1 MKKIVLRIDGMT
13 CSACSSGLE
22 KYLLK
27 QNGVLSASVNLVL
40 SLATIE
46 YESLEVKDLE
56 RFVKEAGFQSLGEFK
71 GVGDLEVKKEDKV
84 VYILLAILLLV
95 MMYLGMGE
103 MLGFPVIPFLSS
115 PLILSTILLLISLIF
130 LFFGRDVLRS
140 GFLNLI
146 HKMPNMDT
154 LVLFSVF
161 FSMIYSIYGYV
172 MILLGD
178 TMYLHHLYF
187 ESSSMVIYFV
197 KLGRYIESFSKD
209 KTRGAIQKLVQITPS
224 RATLKVDNGEKEVT
238 IDEVSSGDIL
248 IAKAGDKIAVDG
260 VVVSGKTYVDESFI
274 TGESVPVLKVENKKV
289 IAGSICYDGYIE
301 YRAEKIGRDSTISEI
316 VKMVVEATNTKSK
329 IQKLADKISGYFV
342 PIIVI
347 LAVFT
352 LVINLL
358 LGLSFEISFTRFVT
372 VLVVACPCALGLAVP
387 LVVVVS
393 NGLCAKRGLFLKNGA
408 VLEKAKTID
417 TIVFDKTGTLTLGKL
432 KIFDF
437 KHDPSLTNKKF
448 LNIVSNL
455 ESYSTHPIKTAFTV
469 TEKLT
474 VHDFE
479 SLSGLGLTGRIGK
492 DVYHL
497 GNHKLLT
504 YLEVDNHYLSEE
516 NVFTKAGCSIIYVV
530 RNKKLIGIIGVKDVV
545 REETRRAIYEAGH
558 RGIEVVMLTGDHL
571 EVARQVASELGI
583 KQNNVKADIMPKEKA
598 NYIQELV
605 AQNKKVIMVG
615 DGINDA
621 PALVQ
626 ATIGISINQATDIAM
641 DSADVILMNNN
652 LANILDFIDISK
664 RSYQLIR
671 QNLFWAFF
679 YNLCMIPIAMGVL
692 SGVGITMNPIIG
704 SLAMTLSSLTVVMNS
719 LRLGGVKR
727 KWK

>member
-1 MKKIVLRIDGMT
+1 MKKVVLRIDGMT

-27 QNGVLSASVNLVL
+27 QKGILSASVNLVL

-71 GVGDLEVKKEDKV
+71 GVGDLEVKMEDKK
-84 VYILLAILLLV
+84 VYILLAFLLLM
-95 MMYLGMGE
+95 MMYLSMGE
-103 MLGFPVIPFLSS
+103 MLGFPVISLLSS

-274 TGESVPVLKVENKKV
+274 TGESAPVLKVENKKV

-301 YRAEKIGRDSTISEI
+301 YQAEKIGRDSTISEI

-347 LAVFT
+347 LAVFAF
-352 LVINLL
+352 VVNLL
-358 LGLSFEISFTRFVT
+358 LGLSFEISFTRFAT

-393 NGLCAKRGLFLKNGA
+393 NGLCAKKGLFLKNGE

-432 KIFDF
+432 SVFDF
-437 KHDPSLTNKKF
+437 QHDSSLTNQKF

-455 ESYSTHPIKTAFTV
+455 ESYSTHPIKSAFTV
-469 TEKLT
+469 TEKLN
-474 VHDFE
+474 VNDFE
-479 SLSGLGLTGRIGK
+479 TLSGLGLTGRIGK
-492 DVYHL
+492 DFYHL

-504 YLEVDNHYLSEE
+504 YLKIDNHYVSEE
-516 NVFTKAGCSIIYVV
+516 ERLTKAGCSIIYVV

-545 REETRRAIYEAGH
+545 REDTKRAIHEARQ

-583 KQNNVKADIMPKEKA
+583 KKNNVKADIMPKEKA
-598 NYIQELV
+598 NYIKDLASE
-605 AQNKKVIMVG
+605 NKKVIMVG

-621 PALVQ
+621 PALIN

>member
-1 MKKIVLRIDGMT
+1 MKKVVLRIDGMT

-27 QNGVLSASVNLVL
+27 QKGILSASVNLVL

-71 GVGDLEVKKEDKV
+71 GVGDLEVKMEDKK
-84 VYILLAILLLV
+84 VYILLAFLLLM
-95 MMYLGMGE
+95 MMYLSMGE
-103 MLGFPVIPFLSS
+103 MLGLPVILFLSS

-161 FSMIYSIYGYV
+161 FSMIYSLYGYV

-238 IDEVSSGDIL
+238 IDEVFSGDIL

-274 TGESVPVLKVENKKV
+274 TGESVPVLKVETKKV

-301 YRAEKIGRDSTISEI
+301 YQAEKIGRDSTISEI

-347 LAVFT
+347 LAVFAF
-352 LVINLL
+352 VVNLL

-393 NGLCAKRGLFLKNGA
+393 NGLCAKKGLFLKNGE

-432 KIFDF
+432 SIFDF
-437 KHDPSLTNKKF
+437 QHDSSLTSQKF

-455 ESYSTHPIKTAFTV
+455 ESYSTHPIRTAFTV
-469 TEKLT
+469 TEKLN
-474 VHDFE
+474 VRDFE
-479 SLSGLGLTGRIGK
+479 SLSGLGLSGRIGK

-504 YLEVDNHYLSEE
+504 YLNIDNHYGSEE
-516 NVFTKAGCSIIYVV
+516 ERLTKVGCSIIYVV

-545 REETRRAIYEAGH
+545 REETKRAIYEAGH

-598 NYIQELV
+598 NYIKGLV
-605 AQNKKVIMVG
+605 SENKKVIMVG

-621 PALVQ
+621 PALIN

-692 SGVGITMNPIIG
+692 SGVGITMNPMIG

>member
-46 YESLEVKDLE
+46 YENLEIKDLE

-71 GVGDLEVKKEDKV
+71 EVSDFEVKKEDKK
-84 VYILLAILLLV
+84 VYILLAILLLM

-301 YRAEKIGRDSTISEI
+301 YQAEKIGRDSTISEI

-393 NGLCAKRGLFLKNGA
+393 NGLCAKKGLFLKNGE

-432 KIFDF
+432 SIFDF
-437 KHDPSLTNKKF
+437 QHDSSLTSQKF

-455 ESYSTHPIKTAFTV
+455 ESYSTHPIRTAFTV
-469 TEKLT
+469 TEKLN
-474 VHDFE
+474 VRDFE
-479 SLSGLGLTGRIGK
+479 SLSGLGLSGRIGK

-504 YLEVDNHYLSEE
+504 YLNIDNHYGSEE
-516 NVFTKAGCSIIYVV
+516 ERLTKVGCSIIYVV

-545 REETRRAIYEAGH
+545 REETKRAIYEAGH

-598 NYIQELV
+598 NYIKGLV
-605 AQNKKVIMVG
+605 SENKKVIMVG

-621 PALVQ
+621 PALIN